1 MEPRFSTEISLLLE
15 EMEYSYSCN
24 QVQKLCRYGVEESE
38 MVFLVTKTFTFHSTC
53 YGRQNSCLNLHGTV
67 LLLSDQI
74 TCLVNHNR
82 KQMLIGNKML
92 LVADSRDLTMCFKI
106 AKGFYSRCQ
115 YEKLFCNVNVYSLD
129 NSFYYISIHGNKCM
143 GENLLNSG
151 IAEACFYQSFFVCT
165 SFL

>member
-1 MEPRFSTEISLLLE
+1 
-15 EMEYSYSCN
+15 
-24 QVQKLCRYGVEESE
+24 

-129 NSFYYISIHGNKCM
+129 NSFYYISIHDNKCM

-151 IAEACFYQSFFVCT
+151 IAEACFYQSSYVLHFCSLRLTRRRHVNLFVQKPMIPK
-165 SFL
+165 SPRISRN